1 MTDGLIDPVY
11 LPFTPEEM
19 RAHFNRQADK
29 HVSYYVTSAERYRR
43 FMDSHE
49 HTAGIPISK
58 ARAARQ
64 VEKDERF
71 WVATALKHLYDS
83 PTRVEDFTKL
93 LSETFGTAPPVEG
106 LYSWRECVS
115 GDLRLFFEACLPA
128 PRSYTAWLRD
138 NLQRRQLI
146 PYVLDAADRKKAKAL
161 EGPTHVDALLLNA
174 DNGFALLIE
183 AKVTSD
189 ISHSVSFDDRR
200 NQIARTIDVMLER
213 NERLSDPLCRRRP
226 DRSLFALL
234 TPDDFKR
241 NPKSRLYGWLMND
254 YQTELSA
261 LSRDLPHRRDADW
274 DRVRPRLGWMS
285 YEEIEFV
292 HTNACPWMSP
302 SLAVRAA

>member
-19 RAHFNRQADK
+19 RVHFTRQADK
-29 HVSYYVTSAERYRR
+29 HVSGYVKSAERYRK

-49 HTAGIPISK
+49 HTAGIPISR
-58 ARAARQ
+58 AHAARQ
-64 VEKDERF
+64 IEKDERF
-71 WVATALKHLYDS
+71 WVAAALKHLYDS
-83 PTRVEDFTKL
+83 TTRVEDLTRL

-106 LYSWRECVS
+106 LGSWRECVS
-115 GDLRLFFEACLPA
+115 GDLRLLFETRLPA
-128 PRSYTAWLRD
+128 PRCYTEWLRD
-138 NLQRRQLI
+138 NLERRQLI
-146 PYVLDAADRKKAKAL
+146 PYVLDAAYSKGRQAL
-161 EGPTHVDALLLNA
+161 EGPTQVDALLLNA
-174 DNGFALLIE
+174 DNGFALLVE

-200 NQIARTIDVMLER
+200 NQIARNIDVMLER
-213 NERLSDPLCRRRP
+213 NERLGDPLCRRRP

-254 YQTELSA
+254 YQTELAA
-261 LSRDLPHRRDADW
+261 LGRDLPHRRDVDW
-274 DRVRPRLGWMS
+274 DRVRPCLGWMS
-285 YEEIEFV
+285 YEEIEFI
-292 HTNACPWMSP
+292 HTDACPWMSP